1 MNPFRRRSRTEKPSA
16 PQEATVITSFSE
28 PTEITDNDPLAAYL
42 LGAAGPVELDKVD
55 LDSPALRALKEAQVM
70 LVVPLISQGELV
82 GTINLGRRLSDQPYS
97 TDDRKLLA
105 GLASQVAPAIRL
117 AQLVAEQQA
126 EAEERE
132 RIAHELEV
140 AALIQQTLLP
150 KTLPEIPG
158 WEIDAYYRPAQAVGG
173 DFYDFVPLEDGRYV
187 ILIGD
192 VTGHGVPAALVM
204 ASCRSILRSATQQ
217 HSDPGAILAT
227 TNEALIVDIPPNMFV
242 TCLCAVLDPDTS
254 TLQFS
259 NAGHNLPYASSSDG
273 VTELRATGM
282 PLGLM
287 PDMQYD
293 VVEATIEPGTAL
305 LLSSDGL
312 TEAHNPEREMY
323 GFGRLRELL
332 EHSYSDTDLLKSILT
347 DLDRFSQGVEQEDD
361 VTLVV
366 VRHTSSA
373 RSSAATFSGVTDL
386 GSFEIPSV
394 PGSERVV
401 MDRVLEMVASVG
413 MQPDRLQRLGSA
425 VAEAAMNAIEHGN
438 KNRPELT
445 VSVFVAVNDGAV
457 HVSIADKGTSPAP
470 LTAVKEPDLEAKLEG
485 LDTPRGWGLFLIE
498 RLVDEVITS
507 QTDDGN
513 VVELVMRLEAKT

>member
-1 MNPFRRRSRTEKPSA
+1 MKTFRRRNRPESPASPKQDLAVP
-16 PQEATVITSFSE
+16 SFSE
-28 PTEITDNDPLAAYL
+28 PTEIPDHDPLMAYL
-42 LGAAGPVELDKVD
+42 LSATGPVELDKVE
-55 LDSPALRALKEAQVM
+55 LESPALRTLQESQVT

-105 GLASQVAPAIRL
+105 GLAAQVAPAIRL

-150 KTLPEIPG
+150 KTLPDIPG

-173 DFYDFVPLEDGRYV
+173 DFYDFVPLDDGRYV

-204 ASCRSILRSATQQ
+204 ASCRSILRSVAQQ
-217 HSDPGAILAT
+217 HSDPGEILAT
-227 TNEALIVDIPPNMFV
+227 TNESLILDIPPNMFV
-242 TCLCAVLDPDTS
+242 TCLCAVLDPETS
-254 TLQFS
+254 TFQFA
-259 NAGHNLPYASSSDG
+259 NAGHNLPFASSSGG

-287 PDMQYD
+287 PEMQYD
-293 VVEATIEPGTAL
+293 VVEAPIEPGTSL
-305 LLSSDGL
+305 VLSSDGL

-323 GFGRLRELL
+323 GVARLRELL
-332 EHSYSDTDLLKSILT
+332 EHSHSKRDILKAILS
-347 DLDRFSQGVEQEDD
+347 DLDLHSRGVEQEDD

-373 RSSAATFSGVTDL
+373 RGSAATFSGVTEL

-394 PGSERVV
+394 PGSEREV

-413 MQPDRLQRLGSA
+413 MESDRLQRLGSA
-425 VAEAAMNAIEHGN
+425 VAETAMNAIEHGN
-438 KNRPELT
+438 KNRPELA
-445 VSVFVAVNDGAV
+445 VSVFVTVNDGAV
-457 HVSIADKGTSPAP
+457 HVSIADTGHSDSPIE
-470 LTAVKEPDLEAKLEG
+470 VKEPDLEAKLEG

-498 RLVDEVITS
+498 QLVDEVITS
-507 QTDDGN
+507 QNDDGH
-513 VVELVMRLEAKT
+513 VVELVMRLEAQT

>member
-1 MNPFRRRSRTEKPSA
+1 MKPFRRKPKTETIA
-16 PQEATVITSFSE
+16 PPDERAVIPSFSE
-28 PTEITDNDPLAAYL
+28 PTEIPEHDPLMAYL
-42 LGAAGPVELDKVD
+42 LTAAGPIELDKVD
-55 LDSPALRALKEAQVM
+55 LDSPTLRSLKESRVV
-70 LVVPLISQGELV
+70 LLVPLISQGELV

-132 RIAHELEV
+132 RIAHELQV

-150 KTLPEIPG
+150 KTLPDIPG

-173 DFYDFVPLEDGRYV
+173 DFYDFVRLEDGRYV

-204 ASCRSILRSATQQ
+204 ASCRSILRSAAQQ
-217 HSDPGAILAT
+217 HSDPGEILAT

-242 TCLCAVLDPDTS
+242 TCLCAVLDPQTS
-254 TLQFS
+254 TLRFA
-259 NAGHNLPYASSSDG
+259 NAGHNLPYTSSVDG

-293 VVEATIEPGTAL
+293 VVEAAIEPGTAMV
-305 LLSSDGL
+305 LSSDGL

-323 GFGRLRELL
+323 GFGRLRALL
-332 EHSYSDTDLLKSILT
+332 GYSYSDTGLLKSILS
-347 DLDRFSQGVEQEDD
+347 DLDEFSRGAEQEDD

-373 RSSAATFSGVTDL
+373 RNSAAVFSGMTEL
-386 GSFEIPSV
+386 GSFELPSAS
-394 PGSERVV
+394 GNEREA

-413 MQPDRLQRLGSA
+413 MPSDRLQQLGSA

-438 KNRPELT
+438 KNRPEIP
-445 VSVFVAVNDGAV
+445 VSVSVTINDGAV
-457 HVSIADKGTSPAP
+457 HVSIGDKGMTDAP
-470 LTAVKEPDLEAKLEG
+470 VEAKEPDLEAKLAG
-485 LDTPRGWGLFLIE
+485 LETPRGWGLFLIE

-507 QTDDGN
+507 QNDDGH
-513 VVELVMRLEAKT
+513 VIELVMRLEAQK